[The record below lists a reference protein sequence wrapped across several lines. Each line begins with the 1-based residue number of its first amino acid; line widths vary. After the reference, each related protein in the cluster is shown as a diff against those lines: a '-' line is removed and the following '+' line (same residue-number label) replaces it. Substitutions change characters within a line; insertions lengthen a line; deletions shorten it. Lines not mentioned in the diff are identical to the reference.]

1 MKSQWEI
8 HYWINSIKTK
18 KIKKQNTGNEKECCK
33 KIKKLFNLKFKKLFC
48 FLFFS
53 VQSTKNTDL
62 CLYFERAKINHV
74 FFFLF
79 KIFLEIFKDMKN
91 GSLVYILGG
100 QKKNRQEKYITSTM
114 ESILLSLNKTKH
126 Y

>member
-1 MKSQWEI
+1 M
-8 HYWINSIKTK
+8 
-18 KIKKQNTGNEKECCK
+18 
-33 KIKKLFNLKFKKLFC
+33 KKLKNRLISSLRNC
-48 FLFFS
+48 FVFFFFS
-53 VQSTKNTDL
+53 IQSTKNTDL

-100 QKKNRQEKYITSTM
+100 RKKNRQEKYITSTM